1 LIMNENKQYTPQPL
15 DTSKTDL
22 SGDLLELTEM
32 LAKNAHEI
40 WSALRLGEG
49 WKYGKT
55 RNDRLKEHPCLVA
68 YENLPE
74 NEKEFD
80 RKMAM
85 GTLKVIKILGYR
97 IDKGADL

>member
-1 LIMNENKQYTPQPL
+1 MNENKHYIPRPS
-15 DTSKTDL
+15 DTSKTDI

-40 WSALRLGEG
+40 WSAMRLAEG
-49 WKYGKT
+49 WKYGEV
-55 RNDRLKEHPCLVA
+55 RNDGLKEHPCLVA

-74 NEKEFD
+74 NEKEID

-85 GTLKVIKILGYR
+85 GTLKVIKMLGYK
-97 IDKGADL
+97 IEKGTDL